1 MSSAA
6 PSRTSPSGWP
16 CESNSPTSATSTTCR
31 CSAPPPRPAMSME
44 RSGRRVALITG
55 GSRGIGRACAL
66 ALAGDG
72 FDVAVNYRRDD
83 DAAHETV
90 EAVEALGRR
99 ARPYRAAVD
108 SLDDDRAMVAAVLAD
123 FGAVDT
129 LVHAAG

>member
-83 DAAHETV
+83 EAAADTV
-90 EAVEALGRR
+90 AAVEALGAA
-99 ARPYRAAVD
+99 ARSYRASVESAEED
-108 SLDDDRAMVAAVLAD
+108 EAMVAAVLGD
-123 FGAVDT
+123 F
-129 LVHAAG
+129 